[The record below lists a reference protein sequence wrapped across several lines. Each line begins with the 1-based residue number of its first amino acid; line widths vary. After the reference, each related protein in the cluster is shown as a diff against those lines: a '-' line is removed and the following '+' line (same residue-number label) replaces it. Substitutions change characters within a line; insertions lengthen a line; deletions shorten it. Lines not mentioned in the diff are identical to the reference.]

1 MKINLYKP
9 ENNNH
14 HIIQVTANVT
24 TLVIATLLL
33 LVIVAVGIASLH
45 REVKGLFEP
54 QATYLVYHCKKGKK
68 AERIPAVIDG
78 VIKTE
83 ADIWNLV
90 ADLEV
95 KSRCKVIIEPNWRTV
110 RAERTKIQD

>member
-9 ENNNH
+9 EGNNH
-14 HIIQVTANVT
+14 HIIQVTANVA
-24 TLVIATLLL
+24 TLVITTLLFL
-33 LVIVAVGIASLH
+33 AFVAVGIASLH
-45 REVKGLFEP
+45 RGIKELFEP
-54 QATYLVYHCKKGKK
+54 KATYFVYHCWKGKK
-68 AERIPAVIDG
+68 VERVPAVIDG

-110 RAERTKIQD
+110 RAEKTKIQD